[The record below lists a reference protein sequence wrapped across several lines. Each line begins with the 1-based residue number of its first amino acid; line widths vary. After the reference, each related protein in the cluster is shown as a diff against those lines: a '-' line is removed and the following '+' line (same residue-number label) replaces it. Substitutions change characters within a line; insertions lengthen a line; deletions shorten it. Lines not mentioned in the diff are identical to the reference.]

1 MRICFEDNRINDNGV
16 FSAAKRTVRRA
27 KINSVF
33 NKVCEKSPFVG
44 SVRTDV
50 KDSLGA
56 FTDARKEILERSAKQ
71 ALSQNDAGIFKKSAN
86 FLINQ
91 AKGFGKGAFALAQK
105 AGPIPAI
112 FATAGF
118 CTACPGATTI
128 GLTLGVVVKNLL
140 KVLKNIKF

>member
-1 MRICFEDNRINDNGV
+1 MRISSGDNRINDNGF
-16 FSAAKRTVRRA
+16 FSATKRTARRT
-27 KINSVF
+27 KICSVF
-33 NKVCEKSPFVG
+33 NKVCEKSSFVS

-50 KDSLGA
+50 KDSLEA

-71 ALSQNDAGIFKKSAN
+71 ALSQNDTDIFKKIVK
-86 FLINQ
+86 FLMNQ
-91 AKGFGKGAFALAQK
+91 AKGFGKGAFALAKK

-128 GLTLGVVVKNLL
+128 GLTFGVVVKNLL